1 MQLRPRDSRPG
12 MTPYMTPTTCEDAD
26 LVARLA
32 AGDRGEPL
40 ERLIDRFG
48 GALFGFGVKLLGD
61 REMAQELVQDTF
73 VRLWRNAGRF
83 DPAQGSVR
91 TFIYAIAR
99 NRAIDLRRRRSS
111 RPDHGAPDPLEE
123 QAAEAGF
130 QEALIE
136 GIEVREALGGLGDKH
151 RRVLELSYDEGL
163 TQVEIAERLE
173 IPLGTVK
180 TRTFHALKA
189 MRGELEK
196 RGFDG

>member
-1 MQLRPRDSRPG
+1 MD
-12 MTPYMTPTTCEDAD
+12 PTTCEDAD

-48 GALFGFGVKLLGD
+48 GALFGFGVRLLGD

-73 VRLWRNAGRF
+73 VRLWRNAGSF

-111 RPDHGAPDPLEE
+111 RPDMGAPDPLDG

-130 QEALIE
+130 QERLIE
-136 GIEVREALGGLGDKH
+136 GIEVREALSALGDRH
-151 RRVLELSYDEGL
+151 RRVLELCYDEGL
-163 TQVEIAERLE
+163 TQDEIAQRLDL
-173 IPLGTVK
+173 PLGTVK
-180 TRTFHALKA
+180 SRTFHALKT
-189 MRGELEK
+189 MRQELER